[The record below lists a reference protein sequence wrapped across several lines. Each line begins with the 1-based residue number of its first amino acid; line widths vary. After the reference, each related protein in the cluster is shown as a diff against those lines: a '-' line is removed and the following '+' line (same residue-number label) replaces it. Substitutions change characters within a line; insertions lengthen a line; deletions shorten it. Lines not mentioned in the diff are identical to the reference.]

1 MLRGPSVLL
10 GFEAVCDL
18 IVFFRLRRE
27 RKKER
32 ESYKW
37 MVIEK

>member
-18 IVFFRLRRE
+18 IVFFVERE
-27 RKKER
+27 TKKER
-32 ESYKW
+32 EK
-37 MVIEK
+37 EL